1 MERKEATGSTR
12 RCDWLE
18 AMSSV
23 GGITVQSVLAA
34 VGPLVLQALCLP
46 EGPDVPVGGP
56 VLLDAAE
63 GVTAAAGS
71 LLLAVGCRPTAT
83 FTAQAIQASSD
94 GGLAAVVIKAYGEE
108 PAAAVAAARSAG
120 IALLLVD
127 ESVPWTHLH
136 MMLWSSVAGDRRGAG
151 EPLSSVVTGDLFAL
165 ANAVA
170 AMVGGAIAIEDLHQ
184 QVLAYSNVPGQPID
198 EVRQAGILG
207 RRVPA
212 EFRLADVYDLVR
224 RSERVQRVELAG
236 IRPRLAAAIRAGEEP
251 IGSIWAVEG
260 DRGFPSDAGR
270 ALADAARLA
279 SLHILKLRTTAD
291 LERAARSGALR
302 GALLGR
308 RGGLGDALPSM
319 DDHEL
324 TVVGFQIAGTV
335 NDPDGTLLARIADLI
350 AVFCESLHRKAA
362 CLVLSET
369 IYALLPTRTTD
380 RAVLADMVDRV
391 LSRAAE
397 SLRVPLRAGI
407 GSSVRSLEAI
417 PQSRQ
422 DADLVLQ
429 VVAERG
435 QVPRVAEIEQVRS
448 RTILLQLQELIATDP
463 RLRLDVLDRMVA
475 HDADKASQYV
485 ATLRAYLDAFGDV
498 PTASA
503 QLFLHQNTFRHRMRR
518 ATEIFGLN
526 LDDPD
531 ERLVLWMLLRAPVQ
545 LK

>member
-1 MERKEATGSTR
+1 MSIDGGST
-12 RCDWLE
+12 L
-18 AMSSV
+18 
-23 GGITVQSVLAA
+23 QSVLSA

-46 EGPDVPVGGP
+46 KGADVHAGEP

-63 GVTAAAGS
+63 GVTATAGS
-71 LLLAVGCRPTAT
+71 LLLAVGCRPTST
-83 FTAQAIQASSD
+83 FTARAIQAASD
-94 GGLAAVVIKAYGEE
+94 GGLAAVVVKAYGEE
-108 PAAAVAAARSAG
+108 PAPAVAAAQSAG

-127 ESVPWTHLH
+127 DSVPWTHLH
-136 MMLWSSVAGDRRGAG
+136 MMLSASVAGDRRGAG

-184 QVLAYSNVPGQPID
+184 QVLAYSNVPAQPID

-224 RSERVQRVELAG
+224 RSDTVQRVELPG
-236 IRPRLAAAIRAGEEP
+236 IRARLAAAIRAGEEP

-260 DRGFPSDAGR
+260 DTGFPPDAER

-308 RGGLGDALPSM
+308 RGPLGEALPSV
-319 DDHEL
+319 DDHDL
-324 TVVGFQIAGTV
+324 TVVGFQIVGTAD
-335 NDPDGTLLARIADLI
+335 DPDGTLLARVADLI

-362 CLVLSET
+362 CLTLSDT
-369 IYALLPTRTTD
+369 VYALLPTRAAD
-380 RAVLADMVDRV
+380 RAVLPAMVDRV

-407 GSSVRSLEAI
+407 GSSVGSLEAI
-417 PQSRQ
+417 AQSRQ

-429 VVAERG
+429 VLAERG
-435 QVPRVAEIEQVRS
+435 DVPGVAAIADVRS
-448 RTILLQLQELIATDP
+448 RTILLQLQEIISNDP
-463 RLRLDVLDRMVA
+463 RLSLDVLDRMA
-475 HDADKASQYV
+475 GYDADKGSQYI

-498 PTASA
+498 PAASA
-503 QLFLHQNTFRHRMRR
+503 RLFLHQNTFRHRMRR
-518 ATEIFGLN
+518 ATEIFGVN

-531 ERLVLWMLLRAPVQ
+531 ERLVLWLLLRT
-545 LK
+545 